1 MNSIEKLVT
10 KLCPDGV
17 EFKKLADVMTLHR
30 GISYKKTDEDEDG
43 PVKVLRANNITLAS
57 NTLNFDDVK
66 VVSSSVRVR
75 PDQFVKNKDIIISVA
90 SGSKEH
96 VGKVAFITRQNV
108 GYSFGAFMAIIRV
121 YEMILNPK
129 FLFHLLTGNSFE
141 SYLQSK
147 IKFTTINNLSA
158 KILGAF
164 PVPIPPLE
172 IQQEIVNILDTY
184 SELVAELVVEL
195 EAELEARR
203 LQYQYYRDELLN
215 FSGEPSAIH
224 RSLGL
229 DSADK
234 VEFKALGEIGKLV
247 RGNGMPKSDFTDHGV
262 GCIHYGQIYT
272 HYKTWAT
279 ETISF
284 VSIEKSKRLAKVDP
298 GDIIITNTSEDL
310 EGVSKAVAWIGQS
323 QIVTGGH
330 ATVLKH
336 NQNPKYISYYLQTHN
351 FFIQKRKHATGTK
364 VIDVSAKKL
373 AKIRVPIPPLEIQ
386 QEIVSILDKFEAL
399 VKDLSL
405 GLPAEIDARRK
416 QYEYYRDKLLTFKEK
431 GSITNR
437 VGRDPDRHRRRE
449 SQL

>member
-1 MNSIEKLVT
+1 MNSIEKLVA

-172 IQQEIVNILDTY
+172 IQQEIVNILDTFT
-184 SELVAELVVEL
+184 ELLVEL

-215 FSGEPSAIH
+215 FSGAPSAIH

-229 DSADK
+229 HSTDN
-234 VEFKALGEIGKLV
+234 VEFKALGEIAILLNGYSFKSNKYTDKGIRVIRISDVQKGRISNKDLKFYSDETREEISRYLLSNNDLV
-247 RGNGMPKSDFTDHGV
+247 MSLTGNVGRVAMLSETELPAALNQRVTCIRAKSNKILTRFLFFIFDQNIF
-262 GCIHYGQIYT
+262 
-272 HYKTWAT
+272 
-279 ETISF
+279 E
-284 VSIEKSKRLAKVDP
+284 
-298 GDIIITNTSEDL
+298 EDAMR
-310 EGVSKAVAWIGQS
+310 SA
-323 QIVTGGH
+323 TGGGQKN
-330 ATVLKH
+330 LSIRWLE
-336 NQNPKYISYYLQTHN
+336 KYRIP
-351 FFIQKRKHATGTK
+351 
-364 VIDVSAKKL
+364 V
-373 AKIRVPIPPLEIQ
+373 PPLQIQ

-399 VKDLSL
+399 INDLSI

-431 GSITNR
+431 G
-437 VGRDPDRHRRRE
+437 VYHE
-449 SQL
+449 SCG

>member
-1 MNSIEKLVT
+1 MNSIEKLVE

-229 DSADK
+229 DSTDK
-234 VEFKALGEIGKLV
+234 VEFKELGEIAAYPKKRIPVSDLDKDSYVGVANLLPEMQGKDMSYHLPSQGTCIGYEV
-247 RGNGMPKSDFTDHGV
+247 DDILIGNIRPYLKK
-262 GCIHYGQIYT
+262 I
-272 HYKTWAT
+272 W
-279 ETISF
+279 
-284 VSIEKSKRLAKVDP
+284 LADNSGGTNQDVITLRINEFYQ
-298 GDIIITNTSEDL
+298 GIITPKFFYYVLASGDFFRYQMSHSK
-310 EGVSKAVAWIGQS
+310 GGKMPRGDKKAV
-323 QIVTGGH
+323 
-330 ATVLKH
+330 LK
-336 NQNPKYISYYLQTHN
+336 Y
-351 FFIQKRKHATGTK
+351 
-364 VIDVSAKKL
+364 
-373 AKIRVPIPPLEIQ
+373 KIPVPRLEVQ
-386 QEIVSILDKFEAL
+386 RQIVSILDKFEAL
-399 VKDLSL
+399 INDLSV
-405 GLPAEIDARRK
+405 GLPAEIDARRQ

-431 GSITNR
+431 
-437 VGRDPDRHRRRE
+437 V
-449 SQL
+449 

>member
-1 MNSIEKLVT
+1 MNSIEKLVA
-10 KLCPDGV
+10 KSCPDGV
-17 EFKKLADVMTLHR
+17 EFKALGEISTRNKGTKITAAKMKNLHKEGGAVRIFAGGQTIADVDEWVLPEKDVIRTPGIIVKSR
-30 GISYKKTDEDEDG
+30 GYIGFEYYDRPFSHKNEFWSYSIPQRDIDLKFVYYYLLTQTHM
-43 PVKVLRANNITLAS
+43 LQQLAS
-57 NTLNFDDVK
+57 ATSVK
-66 VVSSSVRVR
+66 IPQLSIG
-75 PDQFVKNKDIIISVA
+75 DTNKLPI
-90 SGSKEH
+90 
-96 VGKVAFITRQNV
+96 
-108 GYSFGAFMAIIRV
+108 
-121 YEMILNPK
+121 
-129 FLFHLLTGNSFE
+129 
-141 SYLQSK
+141 
-147 IKFTTINNLSA
+147 
-158 KILGAF
+158 
-164 PVPIPPLE
+164 PIPPLE

-229 DSADK
+229 DSTDK

-399 VKDLSL
+399 INDLSI

>member
-229 DSADK
+229 DSTDK
-234 VEFKALGEIGKLV
+234 VEFKALGEIAHIG
-247 RGNGMPKSDFTDHGV
+247 RG
-262 GCIHYGQIYT
+262 
-272 HYKTWAT
+272 
-279 ETISF
+279 
-284 VSIEKSKRLAKVDP
+284 KRLTKRVLDP
-298 GDIIITNTSEDL
+298 DGRFPVYSGGVTPMGYYGKYNQPANTVTVVKYGTAGFVNYINQAFWANDVCYCIKPNSEISL
-310 EGVSKAVAWIGQS
+310 SSKYLYYS
-323 QIVTGGH
+323 
-330 ATVLKH
+330 LK
-336 NQNPKYISYYLQTHN
+336 NKQKEIQNLAIDAIPAHLQTDS
-351 FFIQKRKHATGTK
+351 IKRF
-364 VIDVSAKKL
+364 
-373 AKIRVPIPPLEIQ
+373 KIPIPPLEIQ

-399 VKDLSL
+399 VNDLSL

>member
-1 MNSIEKLVT
+1 MNSIEKLVE

-229 DSADK
+229 DSTDK

-247 RGNGMPKSDFTDHGV
+247 RGNGIQKSDFTEHGT
-262 GCIHYGQIYT
+262 GCIHYGQIHTYYGVYADRT
-272 HYKTWAT
+272 KSFIDPDLANRLRKADKGDLIIAT
-279 ETISF
+279 
-284 VSIEKSKRLAKVDP
+284 
-298 GDIIITNTSEDL
+298 TSEDDS
-310 EGVSKAVAWIGQS
+310 GVAKAVAWLGDEKVAVSTDAYILS
-323 QIVTGGH
+323 H
-330 ATVLKH
+330 SL
-336 NQNPKYISYYLQTHN
+336 NPKYLSYCFQTEL
-351 FFIQKRKHATGTK
+351 FQKQKKRHITGTK
-364 VIDVSAKKL
+364 VRRISGNRL
-373 AKIRVPIPPLEIQ
+373 AKIKIPNPRPEIQ

-399 VKDLSL
+399 INDLSV

-431 GSITNR
+431 
-437 VGRDPDRHRRRE
+437 V
-449 SQL
+449 